1 MLLLHTNPRNHPSSL
16 LSLPLVEPFSSNFSL
31 TYNYILFAFQTLF
44 CFSAYTD
51 KHLGWQAAIQK
62 KAFQFCEDCSI
73 KSAWPPGCR
82 ETLSEPPC
90 QFVKTQKFSTSR
102 RTVIN
107 LTQLL
112 RRKKQAF

>member
-1 MLLLHTNPRNHPSSL
+1 M
-16 LSLPLVEPFSSNFSL
+16 
-31 TYNYILFAFQTLF
+31 LF

-62 KAFQFCEDCSI
+62 KAFQLCENWSI
-73 KSAWPPGCR
+73 KSARPPGYS

-90 QFVKTQKFSTSR
+90 QFVKTQKLPASL
-102 RTVIN
+102 RTIIN

-112 RRKKQAF
+112 